1 MKHEGTRALS
11 NYKSIKELMR
21 KIEDL
26 DTNDR
31 NQNDWYE
38 TQKSTTLE
46 EILEDRRQN

>member
-26 DTNDR
+26 DTNDK
-31 NQNDWYE
+31 NQIREALGQMIGMKHKN
-38 TQKSTTLE
+38 
-46 EILEDRRQN
+46 